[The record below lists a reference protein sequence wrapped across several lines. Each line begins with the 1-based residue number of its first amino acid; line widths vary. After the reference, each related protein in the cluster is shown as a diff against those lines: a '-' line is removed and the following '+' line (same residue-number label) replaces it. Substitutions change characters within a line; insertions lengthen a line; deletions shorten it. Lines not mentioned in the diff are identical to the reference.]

1 MGLVWWSLKNWGK
14 DSGFVDCWKIRTWDN
29 FKSSSLVSKYFTE
42 LHLALFSVKD
52 CRDVYWCSQWKARAD
67 FRINL
72 VCFNSVNS
80 ILCWRQLKH
89 SDGMSL
95 CVSVWWSSMDSP
107 TKPESRR
114 TSLLSLRTHYA
125 YGFSGGSSISSLSH
139 WVSYKCVLA
148 LLWVTPT
155 DSSRTTWMLT
165 TKSKQSRI

>member
-14 DSGFVDCWKIRTWDN
+14 DSGFVGCWKIRTWDN
-29 FKSSSLVSKYFTE
+29 FKNSSLVSKYFTE

-72 VCFNSVNS
+72 VCFNSGIPYCAEGTWSTVMEWAHVC
-80 ILCWRQLKH
+80 LC
-89 SDGMSL
+89 DGAQWIVLPSQN
-95 CVSVWWSSMDSP
+95 
-107 TKPESRR
+107 PEE
-114 TSLLSLRTHYA
+114 LHFCLSGHYA